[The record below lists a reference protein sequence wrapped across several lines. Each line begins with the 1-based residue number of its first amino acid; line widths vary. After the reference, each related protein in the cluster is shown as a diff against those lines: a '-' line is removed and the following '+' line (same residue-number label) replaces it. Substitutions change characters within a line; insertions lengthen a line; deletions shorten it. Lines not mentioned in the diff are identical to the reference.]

1 MGRPPF
7 GQGDETRDDDGDAGR
22 FPWMDSLVRWWRR
35 VSSHGSRGVTRR
47 RLAIGGGVILAG
59 LVAAALA
66 FGPVVRSR
74 VAKEAERRNLDLS
87 VGSVRPGFFAV
98 ELGDVR
104 VRLRGVDGVEASLAS
119 VRVDL
124 TAGLSVGGVS
134 VHGGDLRIEGEPED
148 LLDALRRF
156 RKAKEPSSAPR
167 SDHRTAL
174 EATNLDVSWKLPSGV
189 DLRATGVRA
198 SRTDDELRAGF
209 DRLTA
214 TRARDAVHVTNA
226 DVALGTDDVL
236 RSLHVASVLYEQ
248 LPSPR
253 APEAAPAQASTAE
266 PSPPKDLPATAEAS
280 KTIVRTSSAVA
291 AKPAPKPAADAPS
304 SFDKIFSL
312 PDLHAMRGRI
322 ASLARSLGDRLP
334 AGSKIDVDGLAVKL
348 DVGGE
353 AVSFGP
359 APLSLARDG
368 DLVRV
373 SFKSDAADASGAAD
387 AHGPATKPPP
397 TKAEGTPLSVEAVLP
412 LGAGDV
418 TARLSGGPVSLALL
432 GVREGTKGL
441 FDVGR
446 GTLEG
451 KGELSLS
458 AAADALTFDGQIA
471 LHGLSVR
478 HARLSPEPLRGIDLS
493 VAAHGVLD
501 DGGHLRV
508 DDAELAMGALHLRA
522 HGTIE
527 ETDDHLAL
535 GLSFDVAPASCQAL
549 VDSAP
554 RGLLPIV
561 QTTRMDG
568 TFGATVRASFDTRDL
583 DKLALEYTIDDRCR
597 MTEVPRELSREHFRE
612 PFTHRIYHPD
622 GTTGETTTGPGSAD
636 WTALED
642 ISPFVVAAVL
652 TTEDGAFYKHHGFNH
667 GAIRNSIAANL
678 KARRFVRGASTITM
692 QLAKNLFLSREKT
705 LSRKIEEVI
714 LTDYLE
720 QVFSKDEMM
729 ELYLNIV
736 EFGPDVY
743 GVTQAADY
751 YFGRRPADLDVT
763 ESFFLAML
771 LPSPLRYGKL
781 HDKDEVPES
790 WMRHLQALLRIAAKN
805 GKIADAELETGLGER
820 VFFWHPGDPK
830 PTSRT
835 PLRDPRDPPRDPYEN
850 DAEWQPVH

>member
-1 MGRPPF
+1 MRRPPF
-7 GQGDETRDDDGDAGR
+7 GQGDETRDASGEAGR
-22 FPWMDSLVRWWRR
+22 FPWSDSLARWWRR
-35 VSSHGSRGVTRR
+35 LSSLGSRASHGVTKR
-47 RLAIGGGVILAG
+47 RLAIGGGVIFAG
-59 LVAAALA
+59 LVTAALA
-66 FGPVVRSR
+66 FGPIVRSR
-74 VAKEAERRNLDLS
+74 VAKEAERRNLDVS
-87 VGSVRPGFFAV
+87 VDRVRPGFFAV

-104 VRLRGVDGVEASLAS
+104 VRLRGVDGIEASLAN

-124 TAGLSVGGVS
+124 TAGLSLGGIS

-156 RKAKEPSSAPR
+156 RGAKEPSQASG
-167 SDHRTAL
+167 SSHRTAL

-189 DLRATGVRA
+189 EIRAKGVRA
-198 SRTDDELRAGF
+198 SRTDGEVRAGVEL
-209 DRLTA
+209 LTA
-214 TRARDAVHVTNA
+214 TRARDAVHVMNA
-226 DVALGTDDVL
+226 DVTLGADDVL

-253 APEAAPAQASTAE
+253 APESDPTQASNAE
-266 PSPPKDLPATAEAS
+266 PAPPKDLPPTDVAP
-280 KTIVRTSSAVA
+280 KTVVRTSSAVA
-291 AKPAPKPAADAPS
+291 AKPAPRPAANPS
-304 SFDKIFSL
+304 SFDKIFSF

-322 ASLARSLGDRLP
+322 ATIARSVGDRLP
-334 AGSKIDVDGLAVKL
+334 AGSAIDVDGLAVKL

-353 AVSFGP
+353 PVSFGP
-359 APLSLARDG
+359 APLSLVRDG

-373 SFKSDAADASGAAD
+373 SFKSDAAPTPAAPSTSPAKAGGA
-387 AHGPATKPPP
+387 GG
-397 TKAEGTPLSVEAVLP
+397 GTPLSVEAVLP

-508 DDAELAMGALHLRA
+508 DDAELAMGALHVRA
-522 HGTIE
+522 HGTVE

-535 GLSFDVAPASCQAL
+535 GLSFDVAPAACQAL

-554 RGLLPIV
+554 RGLLPTV
-561 QTTRMDG
+561 QATRMDG
-568 TFGATVRASFDTRDL
+568 TFGASVRASFDTRDI

-597 MTEVPRELSREHFRE
+597 ISEVPRDLARERFRE
-612 PFTHRIYHPD
+612 PFTHRTYHPD
-622 GTTGETTTGPGSAD
+622 GTAGETTTGPGSAD

-652 TTEDGAFYKHHGFNH
+652 TTEDGAFYKHRGFNH

-781 HDKDEVPES
+781 HDKEEVPES

-805 GKIADAELETGLGER
+805 GKIADGELETGLGER

-835 PLRDPRDPPRDPYEN
+835 APRDPRDPHRDPYEN